1 MMERYKESYSNNLK
15 KPTINWRNH
24 KDSWTSYIGS
34 IAQQVERHTVNVM
47 VVGSSPTAPA
57 KRWNIAG
64 WTGEAPARSH
74 KPNDVGS
81 NPTPATNGDTITKVL
96 ELNMPM

>member
-1 MMERYKESYSNNLK
+1 
-15 KPTINWRNH
+15 
-24 KDSWTSYIGS
+24 
-34 IAQQVERHTVNVM
+34 M
-47 VVGSSPTAPA
+47 VVGSNPTVPVNIN
-57 KRWNIAG
+57 KIAG